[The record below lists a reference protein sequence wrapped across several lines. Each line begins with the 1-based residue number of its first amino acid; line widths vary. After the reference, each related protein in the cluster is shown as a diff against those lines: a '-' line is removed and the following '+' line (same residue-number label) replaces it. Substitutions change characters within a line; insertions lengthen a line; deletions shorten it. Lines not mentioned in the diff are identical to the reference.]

1 MNDFLNHLNDLWKL
15 DDLFNLQNNWQ
26 GLAVWG
32 TALVSI
38 AVIAYVL
45 GWLIRAVIGGVI
57 AKIASKTETKWDDYL
72 FEKKFFARLGNFL
85 PAIASYFL
93 FTGLVTPGQEHTM
106 DGELFGVVSKLILLW
121 ICISGTGFANQLIAN
136 TEKGFL
142 EIVGDKKVPI
152 KSYVQV
158 LKLFLFLVSGILI
171 VSVVLNQNPLGIL
184 TGLGALTAVLLLV
197 FKDSLLGLVASL
209 QLNTND
215 LVQIGDWI
223 EFPGQNIEGEIIDI
237 ALSVVKIRAGD
248 NTVYSLPTYSLVSTP
263 FKNWRNVKEI
273 GARRLKLAFPID
285 SQTLAPVTPAVEKAL
300 RKANLWKVP
309 QSLADVTNAEAF
321 RFWAQDYLECHGDVH
336 PDLARVVKI
345 GDPVGRGV
353 PLEMVFY
360 TRLTAYPDW
369 EHLHSRLL
377 CHYLATLP
385 AFGLKVFQEVSG
397 ELTSS
402 R

>member
-1 MNDFLNHLNDLWKL
+1 MTDFFTHLNDLWKL
-15 DDLFNLQNNWQ
+15 DDLWNLRDNWQ

-32 TALVSI
+32 TALVAI
-38 AVIAYVL
+38 ALISYVL
-45 GWLIRAVIGGVI
+45 GWLIRAVIGGLI
-57 AKIASKTETKWDDYL
+57 AKIAAKTETKWDDYL

-85 PAIASYFL
+85 PAIASFFL
-93 FTGLVTPGQEHTM
+93 FSGLVTPGAAHTM
-106 DGELFGVVSKLILLW
+106 DSEFFLIVSKLILLW
-121 ICISGTGFANQLIAN
+121 ICISGTSFVNQLIGN

-158 LKLFLFLVSGILI
+158 LKLFLFLVAGILI
-171 VSVVLNQNPLGIL
+171 VSVLLDQNPLGIL

-209 QLNTND
+209 QLNSND

-248 NTVYSLPTYSLVSTP
+248 NTVYSLPTYNLVSTP
-263 FKNWRNVKEI
+263 FKNWRNVKEM
-273 GARRLKLAFPID
+273 GARRLKISFPMD
-285 SQTLAPVTPAVEKAL
+285 TMTVTTVTVAQEKIL
-300 RKANLWKVP
+300 RQADWWKVP
-309 QSLADVTNAEAF
+309 DTLTEVTNAEAF
-321 RFWAQDYLECHGDVH
+321 RFWAQDYLESHGDVH

-345 GDPVGRGV
+345 GDPAGRGL
-353 PLEMVFY
+353 PMEMIFY

-377 CHYLATLP
+377 CHYLASLP
-385 AFGLKVFQEVSG
+385 TFGLKVFQEAVG
-397 ELTSS
+397 VLKG
-402 R
+402 